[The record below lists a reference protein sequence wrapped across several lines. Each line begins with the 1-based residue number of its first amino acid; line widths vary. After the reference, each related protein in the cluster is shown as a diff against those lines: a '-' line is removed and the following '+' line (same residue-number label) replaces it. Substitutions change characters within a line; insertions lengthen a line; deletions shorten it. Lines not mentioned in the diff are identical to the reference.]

1 MEIGCHLPTQG
12 AVATREALL
21 TFCREAQARE
31 IASLWVSD
39 HVVFPRTETGE
50 HPGGPFP
57 FPSDM
62 AYLEAVV
69 ALSAAASVTE
79 RAKLGASVFI
89 LGHRHPVVM
98 AKMLSTIDVLS
109 GGRLICGVG
118 VGWWEEEL
126 SLLGVPYRQRGRQ
139 ADEMIKVFKTLWTD
153 DHPSFEGRFYTIP
166 DVGFSPKPLQKPH
179 PPIVVGGDSPGA
191 FKRTV
196 ELADGWHATAAT
208 PEQAAAA
215 LNRLRAAAETAG
227 RPFESIA
234 LSIRFNV
241 KAAPGSARSR
251 RQEIVDRL
259 ASYKALGFGEVLL
272 DFRRDSL
279 DEMLD
284 DLDAIATEI
293 RPVVDRA

>member
-21 TFCREAQARE
+21 TFCREAEARE

-251 RQEIVDRL
+251 RQEIVGRL
-259 ASYKALGFGEVLL
+259 AAYKALGFGEVLL

>member
-21 TFCREAQARE
+21 TFCREAEARE